1 MGLSAGFLFSLRR
14 GLLSLAVL
22 LCFSLLFFASIMAAY
37 DELTAYEV
45 LQSYDS
51 PVGLLPKG
59 VSGYDLDNSTGKFS
73 VYLDETCTFS
83 LENSYELKYKSTIKG
98 YIAKDK
104 LSELE
109 GISVKVWLFWV
120 NIVEVTRSSDELDF
134 SVGIASAD
142 FPVENFDESPEC
154 GCGFD
159 CDNLQLQRIKT
170 GPFVSSS

>member
-1 MGLSAGFLFSLRR
+1 MGLLSGFFFSLGR
-14 GLLSLAVL
+14 GLLSPAVL
-22 LCFSLLFFASIMAAY
+22 LCFSLLCFASLMAANG
-37 DELTAYEV
+37 EPTAYE
-45 LQSYDS
+45 LMQSYDF

-59 VSGYDLDNSTGKFS
+59 VSGYDLKNSTGKFC

-109 GISVKVWLFWV
+109 GISVKVGLFWF
-120 NIVEVTRSSDELDF
+120 NIIEVTRSSEELDF

-159 CDNLQLQRIKT
+159 CDNVQLRRIKT